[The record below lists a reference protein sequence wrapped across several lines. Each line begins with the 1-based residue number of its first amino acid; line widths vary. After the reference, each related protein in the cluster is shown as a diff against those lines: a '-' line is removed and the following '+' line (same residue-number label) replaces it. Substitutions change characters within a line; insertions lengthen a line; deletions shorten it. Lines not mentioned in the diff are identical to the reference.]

1 MSRTRALFAS
11 GSSVF
16 HRASRWLHPACVLCV
31 VAGLSFGAPVPA
43 QSPSSA
49 KIVVRVDSVGVTH
62 VEQRYRLAND
72 SGPARFRVLQRPCSR
87 IGPVNVTVA
96 DAPRTLAPLPH
107 GPWLEYVDS
116 SDAARTAEREVSLAY
131 DVNLTGREGEAEGDI
146 PLVHLSR
153 PLAKDDRA
161 REGAVEVTVRFA
173 SGGGRVDFP
182 HMARI
187 EENEWSA
194 RFVAVP
200 AFVHVR
206 GLHASGVPCAPPDRA
221 PNDGGLAWRF
231 WLLAAIMV
239 TWVPAYLLWARRSE
253 GRES

>member
-146 PLVHLSR
+146 PLVHLAAVGQGRSGPR
-153 PLAKDDRA
+153 RGGGSH
-161 REGAVEVTVRFA
+161 GAVREWRRTSRFPAHGSHRGKRVERALCRRAGVRSCERA
-173 SGGGRVDFP
+173 S
-182 HMARI
+182 RI
-187 EENEWSA
+187 
-194 RFVAVP
+194 R
-200 AFVHVR
+200 
-206 GLHASGVPCAPPDRA
+206 CA
-221 PNDGGLAWRF
+221 L
-231 WLLAAIMV
+231 
-239 TWVPAYLLWARRSE
+239 RSP
-253 GRES
+253 GPRT